1 MKKMISEE
9 RVIINGDI
17 NIGATIAYKEK
28 NEKMPLVLLI
38 MGTGSLD
45 RDGNSF
51 GFKSNLYKDMS
62 DMFVDMGCIC
72 IRYDKRGTHESGGDG
87 KTSGVYD
94 LVDDAAQVICY
105 AKKLDYVDPERIVV
119 CGHSEGA
126 MIATL
131 LTKNEDLKGII
142 LLGGACMS
150 LKDASL
156 YQNYLVIDE
165 VKNMKGILGWFLRK
179 TINKEKVDKQVFD
192 LFDKAEKCNKPRY
205 FYRGVFFSTK
215 YMREHL
221 KLTKDEYVKLLK
233 EYKGK
238 VLALTGKSD
247 VQADFRRLAD
257 ISSFDGITIS
267 TPDTVNHLMKDVDG
281 EVNIMNIKKE
291 YKKVLKKE
299 ISPSVKTTIKDWM
312 KNI

>member
-1 MKKMISEE
+1 MNKEE

-17 NIGATIAYKEK
+17 NIGATIAYKDKSEK
-28 NEKMPLVLLI
+28 QPLVLLI

-45 RDGNSF
+45 RDGNGF

-62 DMFVDMGCIC
+62 DMFVEMGCVC
-72 IRYDKRGTHESGGDG
+72 IRYDKRGTHESSGDV
-87 KTSGVYD
+87 KTSGLYD
-94 LVDDAAQVICY
+94 LVDDAAQVIHY
-105 AKKLDYVDPERIVV
+105 AKKLDYVDPERVVV

-131 LTKNEDLKGII
+131 LTKSEDLKGII

-156 YQNYLVIDE
+156 YQNYLVLEE
-165 VKNMKGILGWFLRK
+165 VKDMKGPLGWYLRK
-179 TINKEKVDKQVFD
+179 VLKKEKIDKQVFD
-192 LFDKAEKCNKPRY
+192 FFDKAERIDKPSY
-205 FYRGVFFSTK
+205 FYRGAVLSTK

-221 KLTKDEYVKLLK
+221 SLTKEEYVKLLK
-233 EYKGK
+233 KYKGK

-247 VQADFRRLAD
+247 VQADYRSLDD
-257 ISSFDGITIS
+257 ILGEDGITVV
-267 TPDTVNHLMKDVDG
+267 TPDNVNHLMRDIGGGVSILNVKKD
-281 EVNIMNIKKE
+281 

-299 ISPSVKTTIKDWM
+299 ISPSVKSTIKDWM
-312 KNI
+312 KTI

>member
-1 MKKMISEE
+1 MNKEE

-17 NIGATIAYKEK
+17 NIGATIAYKDKSEK
-28 NEKMPLVLLI
+28 QPLVLLI

-45 RDGNSF
+45 RDGNGF

-62 DMFVDMGCIC
+62 DMFVDMGCVC
-72 IRYDKRGTHESGGDG
+72 IRYDKRGTHESSGDG
-87 KTSGVYD
+87 KTSGLYD
-94 LVDDAAQVICY
+94 LVDDAAQVIHY
-105 AKKLDYVDPERIVV
+105 AKKLDYIDPVRVVV

-131 LTKNEDLKGII
+131 LTKSEELKGII

-156 YQNYLVIDE
+156 YQNYLVLEE
-165 VKNMKGILGWFLRK
+165 VKDMKGPLGWYLRK
-179 TINKEKVDKQVFD
+179 VLKKDKIDKQVFD
-192 LFDKAEKCNKPRY
+192 FFDKAEKTDKPSY
-205 FYRGVFFSTK
+205 FYRGAILSTK

-221 KLTKDEYVKLLK
+221 SLTKEEYVKLLK
-233 EYKGK
+233 EYKGR

-247 VQADFRRLAD
+247 VQADYRRLDD
-257 ISSFDGITIS
+257 ILGEDGITVV
-267 TPDTVNHLMKDVDG
+267 TPDNVNHLMRDIDG
-281 EVNIMNIKKE
+281 EASILNVNKD

-299 ISPSVKTTIKDWM
+299 ISPSVKSNIKDWM

>member
-1 MKKMISEE
+1 MNKEE

-17 NIGATIAYKEK
+17 NIGATIAYKDKSEK
-28 NEKMPLVLLI
+28 QPLVLLI

-45 RDGNSF
+45 RDGNGF

-62 DMFVDMGCIC
+62 DMFVDMGCVC
-72 IRYDKRGTHESGGDG
+72 IRYDKRGTHESSGDG
-87 KTSGVYD
+87 KTSGLYD
-94 LVDDAAQVICY
+94 LVDDAAQVIHY
-105 AKKLDYVDPERIVV
+105 AKKLDYIDPERVVV

-131 LTKNEDLKGII
+131 LTKSEDLKGII

-156 YQNYLVIDE
+156 YQNYLVLEE
-165 VKNMKGILGWFLRK
+165 VKDMKGPLGWYLRK
-179 TINKEKVDKQVFD
+179 VLKKDKIDKQVFD
-192 LFDKAEKCNKPRY
+192 FFDKAEKTDKSSY
-205 FYRGVFFSTK
+205 FYRGAILSTK

-221 KLTKDEYVKLLK
+221 SLTKEEYVKLLK

-247 VQADFRRLAD
+247 VQADYRRLDD
-257 ISSFDGITIS
+257 ILGEDGITVV
-267 TPDTVNHLMKDVDG
+267 TPDNVNHLLKEVDG
-281 EVNIMNIKKE
+281 ETSILNGKKE

-299 ISPSVKTTIKDWM
+299 ISPSVKATIKDWM